1 MGQPSFRRPPSTKF
15 AIFYQ
20 KIHMTVLLGIIRNI
34 SCKVWHGGSI
44 VHMFLFNVVGGLNA
58 FEGFF
63 DSYSGPNNNV
73 MQ

>member
-1 MGQPSFRRPPSTKF
+1 M
-15 AIFYQ
+15 FY
-20 KIHMTVLLGIIRNI
+20 IYSDI
-34 SCKVWHGGSI
+34 SCKVWQEGSI

-73 MQ
+73 MYVAWDSILKSLYATEYQK